1 LKEERSV
8 RLREYGLT
16 IGTLGSNASQTLIIA
31 LLPVLLGRYTQSAA
45 LIGAVIGSEGLL
57 AILVPYWVGYLSDH
71 MPETWARRVGRRT
84 FFLWVSAP
92 LMGGAL
98 VLVPFLHGF
107 WPLALSGILFFAA
120 LQGYMTPLWALMID
134 SVPDERRATVQGVR
148 GAFQAIG
155 LAFGLIVAG
164 LLFELWEPLPFF
176 TAAFLLIG
184 STWLTV
190 LSAPSD
196 RGRAA
201 LLQPGKP
208 KAPVWRRLL
217 KRPEIRWFLLASALW
232 NGAIDG
238 IRPYIFLYAAAVFGI
253 SVGGTS
259 GLLVFLML
267 GVGLGAVAIGRL
279 SNVFG
284 RARLL
289 SISAAVCGIAML
301 LAYFPRQPSGIVGL
315 LAFAGLAAAAFLAL
329 PFPLYAR
336 LAGDEAPGR
345 QTALYIVSIGIARMV
360 APVIIGVVIDLGA
373 RFKPELGGYPFM
385 WVAAGTMALL
395 SVPALRRAVSAAR
408 AGRRD
413 QPADAGSARDAG
425 HGSAAGSGRDE
436 AGA

>member
-71 MPETWARRVGRRT
+71 MPETWARRIGRRA

-98 VLVPFLHGF
+98 ILVPFLHGF
-107 WPLALSGILFFAA
+107 WPLAVSGILFFTA
-120 LQGYMTPLWALMID
+120 LQGYVTPLWALMID

-164 LLFELWEPLPFF
+164 LLFELWEPLPFV
-176 TAAFLLIG
+176 TAAVLLMV
-184 STWLTV
+184 STWITV
-190 LSAPSD
+190 LSAPGD

-201 LLQPGKP
+201 LLQPRKP
-208 KAPVWRRLL
+208 RAPVWRHLL
-217 KRPEIRWFLLASALW
+217 KRPEIRWFLVANGLF

-238 IRPYIFLYAAAVFGI
+238 IRPYIFLYASAVFGI
-253 SVGGTS
+253 SVGGAS

-267 GVGLGAVAIGRL
+267 GVGLGAIAIGRL

-289 SISAAVCGIAML
+289 SISAALCGIAML

-315 LAFAGLAAAAFLAL
+315 LAIAGIAAAAFIAL
-329 PFPLYAR
+329 PFPLYTR

-345 QTALYIVSIGIARMV
+345 QTALYIVSIGISRIA

-373 RFKPELGGYPFM
+373 RFRPELGGYPFM
-385 WVAAGTMALL
+385 WIAAGAMALL

-408 AGRRD
+408 AGRRE
-413 QPADAGSARDAG
+413 QAAAAGSAGDAR
-425 HGSAAGSGRDE
+425 HGSGPGSAGDAAG
-436 AGA
+436 A